1 MVAAVHYLGLP
12 DTDADLPVDSNR
24 GSAPA
29 SSLWARCLSSPA
41 CCPWLI
47 SAECGLITRLF
58 VKGELKI
65 FFLIN
70 VFILIG
76 G

>member
-1 MVAAVHYLGLP
+1 MNDSCCHHHPRYLGLP

-47 SAECGLITRLF
+47 SAEYGLNTRLF

-65 FFLIN
+65 F
-70 VFILIG
+70 
-76 G
+76 